1 MQYPTLA
8 QLAEMTP
15 EQRAQRLRGT
25 PAKYLERML
34 GEAAAL
40 LAAISNEG
48 LRKLDS

>member
-25 PAKYLERML
+25 PAKYRDRML
-34 GEAAAL
+34 REAAAL

-48 LRKLDS
+48 LRNLE